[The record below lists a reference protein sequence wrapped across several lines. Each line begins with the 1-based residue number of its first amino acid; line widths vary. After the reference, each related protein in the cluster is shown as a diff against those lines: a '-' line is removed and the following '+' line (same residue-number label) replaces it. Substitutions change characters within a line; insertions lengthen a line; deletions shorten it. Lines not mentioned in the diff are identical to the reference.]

1 VSQYRLMTEGTC
13 YRFSGV
19 AGREGFSPQQLI
31 LRVMEGVA
39 RQEGYWVEKTVGWNV
54 KPSPSHM
61 ELQVDQAYPFR
72 CHEVCRQ
79 EVILA

>member
-1 VSQYRLMTEGTC
+1 VEEVSHYEMMTEETC

-19 AGREGFSPQQLI
+19 AGHEGCFPQEII

-39 RQEGYWVEKTVGWNV
+39 RQKGYWVENPVGWNV

-61 ELQVDQAYPFR
+61 ELPS
-72 CHEVCRQ
+72 
-79 EVILA
+79 